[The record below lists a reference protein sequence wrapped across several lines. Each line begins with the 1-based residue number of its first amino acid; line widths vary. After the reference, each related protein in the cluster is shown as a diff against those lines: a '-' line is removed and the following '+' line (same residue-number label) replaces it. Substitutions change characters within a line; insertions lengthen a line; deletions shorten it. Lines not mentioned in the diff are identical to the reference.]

1 MIVFKAR
8 QLISVCESPLVE
20 EGVKRFT
27 EAKKDQQQEAGQSRP
42 YSDPEGYL
50 TVGKEAPLQPSP
62 EKTWKWSGT
71 DFIKS
76 PTEEPW
82 VRFQFC
88 CLFQDTPFV
97 PNQHVNLPGI
107 WMSCNFWLI

>member
-1 MIVFKAR
+1 M
-8 QLISVCESPLVE
+8 CESSLVE
-20 EGVKRFT
+20 EGVKRFI
-27 EAKKDQQQEAGQSRP
+27 EAKKDQEFQLGYSRP

-50 TVGKEAPLQPSP
+50 TVGRDAPMQPSP

-82 VRFQFC
+82 VSI
-88 CLFQDTPFV
+88 
-97 PNQHVNLPGI
+97 LPI
-107 WMSCNFWLI
+107 VCSLSACQCF

>member
-1 MIVFKAR
+1 MSLQAR
-8 QLISVCESPLVE
+8 QLISICESPLVE
-20 EGVKRFT
+20 EGVKRFI
-27 EAKKDQQQEAGQSRP
+27 EAKKDRLQQAGPTRP

-50 TVGKEAPLQPSP
+50 TVGKAAPLQPSP

-82 VRFQFC
+82 VGYISFPRYPFC
-88 CLFQDTPFV
+88 VRT
-97 PNQHVNLPGI
+97 VNLLLVT
-107 WMSCNFWLI
+107 WTS

>member
-1 MIVFKAR
+1 M
-8 QLISVCESPLVE
+8 
-20 EGVKRFT
+20 
-27 EAKKDQQQEAGQSRP
+27 EAKKDQEFQLGYSRP

-50 TVGKEAPLQPSP
+50 TVGRDAPMQPSP

-82 VRFQFC
+82 VSIFTNCVQFKC
-88 CLFQDTPFV
+88 VSVFLDCTQRVILFAV
-97 PNQHVNLPGI
+97 
-107 WMSCNFWLI
+107 LITFFP